1 MANRTPPP
9 KPLHH
14 TSESA
19 RRANQIIRGRT
30 LLMMLLLGVA
40 TFLVLFWKLY
50 DLQINQYNE
59 LQARAVH
66 QQTREVSVNASR
78 GTIYDKNHNILASST
93 TAEKVIIDP
102 MRIDQFV
109 QAKQEAQDEAAAKA
123 KEQGKTYVRKLIPD
137 QSYIAKG
144 LARILELDQEKIEE
158 KMSHTSWEYVVL
170 RQKVEKETADEVRR
184 FINGEI
190 DPEGNDVDEDLRV
203 SFTGVYLDPDS
214 KRYYPYNA
222 MAANVLGFVNAENIG
237 GVGLESKYDDELS
250 GDAGMTIFAKD
261 IQGQPLLFQY
271 EQYFDAEN
279 GNDLVLTMDINV
291 QIALEKGIESMLSK
305 FDAANGGT
313 GIVMDVNSGAI
324 LGMASYPNYDSN
336 QSGVLYEGN
345 EKLKSKLEKQ
355 LEEIEKNRDQY
366 EAQDAAKAAA
376 RAEAGVEEPEEEV
389 SSYEAAVTK
398 AKTDTLQTQWRN
410 KCVDSTYEPGSTFK
424 PITLAA
430 ALEEGVINMN
440 TTFDC
445 SGSVM
450 VKGWDKP
457 FNCSRAAPGHG
468 HQSLKQAVGNSCNPA
483 FIKIGQTLGT
493 SKFYEYLKSFGLMEK
508 TNVDMIGEV
517 QGIFA
522 TEKNFNSNI
531 VSLASYAFGQTF
543 NVTPLE
549 LIRAQAACV
558 NGGYLYE
565 PYVVEQVLDNDGTVL
580 RQHEAKCIRQVVSE
594 ETSAKVRECLE
605 YVVAEGTGKN
615 GQVAG
620 YRIGG
625 KTGTADKT
633 GTKTPSNPK
642 GDIVVSFMCFAPADD
657 PQYIMLITMDTP
669 SRTTGTFPSGGN
681 MVAPTASQIMS
692 EILPVLGVEPDYTA
706 DQLAGADAAV
716 PHVVGM
722 DLESARAK
730 LENAGFTFRTV
741 GNGAEVTAQTPE
753 GGAIVP
759 NNASIVLYLGE
770 EKNNDLRAV
779 PNVMGL
785 TAAEANQRLTNAGFI
800 MRVAGTTST
809 DSGNVKAISQDRE
822 EGTELAPGSV
832 VTVRFGDNS
841 VRD

>member
-1 MANRTPPP
+1 MADRPP
-9 KPLHH
+9 KFPALHRK
-14 TSESA
+14 SESA

-30 LLMMLLLGVA
+30 LLMMLLLGVG
-40 TFLVLFWKLY
+40 TFLLLFWKLY
-50 DLQINQYNE
+50 DLQINHHE
-59 LQARAVH
+59 EMQARAVH

-93 TAEKVIIDP
+93 TAEMVIIDP
-102 MRIDQFV
+102 LRIDQFV
-109 QAKQEAQDEAAAKA
+109 KNQEKEQDAAAARALEKG
-123 KEQGKTYVRKLIPD
+123 ETYTRQPIRD
-137 QSYIAKG
+137 QSYIARG
-144 LARILELDQEKIEE
+144 LSRILDISQESIEK
-158 KMSHTSWEYVVL
+158 KMENTAAEYIIL
-170 RQKVEKETADEVRR
+170 RRKVEKELADEIRR
-184 FINGEI
+184 FVTGEI
-190 DPEGNDVDEDLRV
+190 DEEGSEVPKDQRRSV
-203 SFTGVYLDPDS
+203 TGVHLEPDS

-222 MAANVLGFVNAENIG
+222 MAANVLGFVNIDNEGA
-237 GVGLESKYDDELS
+237 VGLEVKYDGDLS
-250 GDAGMTIFAKD
+250 GESGMTVSAKNNK
-261 IQGQPLLFQY
+261 GQPMLFQY

-279 GNDLVLTMDINV
+279 GSDLVLTLDINV

-313 GIVMDVNSGAI
+313 GIVMNVNSGAI

-336 QSGVLYEGN
+336 QSGVLYD
-345 EKLKSKLEKQ
+345 EKLKSKLEGQ
-355 LEEIEKNRDQY
+355 LADMEQKKD
-366 EAQDAAKAAA
+366 
-376 RAEAGVEEPEEEV
+376 
-389 SSYEAAVTK
+389 SYESEEKYEEAASK
-398 AKTDTLQTQWRN
+398 LKNDTLKSQWRN
-410 KCVDSTYEPGSTFK
+410 KCIDSTYEPGSTFK

-440 TTFDC
+440 STYDC

-457 FNCSRAAPGHG
+457 FYCSRQTGHG
-468 HQSLKQAVGNSCNPA
+468 HQILKEAVGNSCNPA

-493 SKFYEYLKSFGLMEK
+493 RKFYEYLKSFGLMEK
-508 TNVDMIGEV
+508 TGVDMIGEA

-522 TEKNFNSNI
+522 NEENFNSNI
-531 VSLASYAFGQTF
+531 VSLSSYSFGQTF

-565 PYVVEQVLDNDGTVL
+565 PYVVEQVLDGEGNIL
-580 RQHEAKCIRQVVSE
+580 QQHEPKCIRQVISE

-605 YVVAEGTGKN
+605 YVVAEGTGRN
-615 GQVAG
+615 GQVTG
-620 YRIGG
+620 YRVGG

-633 GTKTPSNPK
+633 GTRTAANPK

-657 PQYIMLITMDTP
+657 PEYIMLITMDTP

-716 PHVVGM
+716 PNVVGQ
-722 DLESARAK
+722 DLETARAR
-730 LENAGFTFRTV
+730 LENAGFTFRTL
-741 GNGAEVTAQTPE
+741 GNGESVTAQTPE

-779 PNVMGL
+779 PGVMGM
-785 TAAEANQRLTNAGFI
+785 TAAEANQALTNAGFI
-800 MRVAGTTST
+800 MRVTGATST
-809 DSGNVKAISQDRE
+809 ESGNVKAISQDKG
-822 EGTELAPGSV
+822 EGTELPPGSV
-832 VTVRFGDNS
+832 VTVRFGDSS